1 MRPIFVSAIASVFLM
16 ACGNS
21 AANDPAEAEAVD
33 TASTDHHT
41 AGEADMSAEDQHA
54 AGESGTHD
62 QDGVN
67 GQIFAAESELF
78 GYYLPDADVGVGDI
92 RLDHIAVGMDWEF
105 EEFFAGQPD
114 RYQPLVMAFDDVSS
128 PTGVGELGNTYY
140 EVSYAVFPE
149 NFLIT
154 DSAMTFSGTHD
165 VIGAYSFE
173 GTFNAQQ
180 VEAFH
185 EGFPAEGALTGTLRI
200 GDEVFENVSFQG
212 WMGD

>member
-1 MRPIFVSAIASVFLM
+1 MRPVFVSAIASVFLI

-21 AANDPAEAEAVD
+21 AATDP
-33 TASTDHHT
+33 
-41 AGEADMSAEDQHA
+41 GEADTADAASVDHHA
-54 AGESGTHD
+54 TDEAGAHE

-67 GQIFAAESELF
+67 GQVFAAETELF
-78 GYYLPDADVGVGDI
+78 GYYLPDSDVGTGDI
-92 RLDHIAVGMDWEF
+92 RLDHISVGMDWEF
-105 EEFFAGQPD
+105 EEFFAGEPD
-114 RYQPLVMAFDDVSS
+114 RYQPLVMAFDDISS

-154 DSAMTFSGTHD
+154 DSAMTFSGTHE
-165 VIGAYSFE
+165 VIGTYSFE

-185 EGFPAEGALTGTLRI
+185 QGFPAQGALTGTLRI

>member
-1 MRPIFVSAIASVFLM
+1 MRPFFVSAVASVFLM

-21 AANDPAEAEAVD
+21 VATDPAGADAAD

-41 AGEADMSAEDQHA
+41 DGEADMAAVDQPA
-54 AGESGTHD
+54 AGESGTHES
-62 QDGVN
+62 DGVT
-67 GQIFAAESELF
+67 GQVFAAETELF
-78 GYYLPDADVGVGDI
+78 GYYIPDTDVGSGDI
-92 RLDHIAVGMDWEF
+92 RLDHISVGMDWEF

-154 DSAMTFSGTHD
+154 DSAMTFSGTHE
-165 VIGAYSFE
+165 VIGTYSFE
-173 GTFNAQQ
+173 GTFNAAQ

-185 EGFPAEGALTGTLRI
+185 QGFPAEGALTGTLRI

>member
-1 MRPIFVSAIASVFLM
+1 MRSIFCTAIASTFLI

-21 AANDPAEAEAVD
+21 AATDPGTTEAANAVEA
-33 TASTDHHT
+33 DHHT
-41 AGEADMSAEDQHA
+41 ADEPA
-54 AGESGTHD
+54 THD
-62 QDGVN
+62 NDGVN
-67 GQIFAAESELF
+67 GQIFAADTELF
-78 GYYLPDADVGVGDI
+78 GYYMPDTDVGVGDI
-92 RLDHIAVGMDWEF
+92 RLDNIAVGMDWEF
-105 EEFFAGQPD
+105 EEFFAGQPE

-140 EVSYAVFPE
+140 EVTYAVFPE

-154 DSAMTFSGTHD
+154 DTSLTFSGTHEA
-165 VIGAYSFE
+165 IGDYSFE
-173 GTFNAQQ
+173 GTFNAAQ

-200 GDEVFENVSFQG
+200 GDEVFEDISFQG

>member
-1 MRPIFVSAIASVFLM
+1 MRPVLVSAIASVFLM

-21 AANDPAEAEAVD
+21 AATDPAEVDAAEA
-33 TASTDHHT
+33 ASTDHHT
-41 AGEADMSAEDQHA
+41 AGEADALAVDQHA
-54 AGESGTHD
+54 TGDAGTHD

-67 GQIFAAESELF
+67 GQVFAAETELF

-105 EEFFAGQPD
+105 EEFFAGQPET
-114 RYQPLVMAFDDVSS
+114 YQPLVMAFDDVSS

-140 EVSYAVFPE
+140 EVSYAVFPQ

-154 DSAMTFSGTHD
+154 DEALTFSGTHE
-165 VIGAYSFE
+165 VIGDYSFE
-173 GTFNAQQ
+173 GIFNAAQ

-185 EGFPAEGALTGTLRI
+185 EGLPAQNALTGTLRI